1 MKIDYCLY
9 LVTDRNLVGKKSV
22 LSIVSE
28 AIKGGVTIV
37 QYREKNASTRLMI
50 EEGRV
55 LHKITKKAGI
65 PLIIDDRIDVAL
77 AIDAEGVHVGQSDM
91 PANIARQII
100 GQEKILGVTAS
111 NVVEARKAVEDGAD
125 YLGVSDIFG
134 STTKTDTGKPIGVG
148 MIKQIIKK
156 VKIPIVGIGGITLEN
171 ANQVIRAGA
180 DGIAVISAVF
190 LAKEPKFAAEKLK
203 KIVNEAKS

>member
-1 MKIDYCLY
+1 MNIDYSLY
-9 LVTDRNLVGKKSV
+9 LVTDKNLAGKKSV
-22 LSIVSE
+22 LSIVAL
-28 AIKGGVTIV
+28 AIEGGVTIV

-50 EEGRV
+50 EEGRA
-55 LHKITKKAGI
+55 LHKITTKAGI

-91 PANIARQII
+91 PANIVRQII

-111 NVVEARKAVEDGAD
+111 NVVEAKKAVKDGAD

-134 STTKTDTGKPIGVG
+134 STTKTDTGKPVGIG
-148 MIKQIIKK
+148 MLKKIKK
-156 VKIPIVGIGGITLEN
+156 VVKIPIVGIGGVTLEN
-171 ANQVIRAGA
+171 ANQVIRARA

-190 LAKEPKFAAEKLK
+190 LVNEPKLAAEKLK
-203 KIVNEAKS
+203 KIVSEAKS